1 VAELPDD
8 LLDRIAAMPVAPMA
22 HVYVEGRRGEVMAT
36 FEEKEKR
43 ESDA

>member
-8 LLDRIAAMPVAPMA
+8 MLDRIAAMSVAPME

-36 FEEKEKR
+36 FEEKGKR
-43 ESDA
+43 ESNA